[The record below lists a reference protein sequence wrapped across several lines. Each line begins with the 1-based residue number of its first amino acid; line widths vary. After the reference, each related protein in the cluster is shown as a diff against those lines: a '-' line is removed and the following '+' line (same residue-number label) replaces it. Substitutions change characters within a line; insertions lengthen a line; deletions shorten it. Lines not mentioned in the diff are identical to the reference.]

1 MSDTEI
7 ELSDTLTG
15 YVEDIENR
23 IDQKLGARSSNATTN
38 AAKVVNIAYLNGEQ
52 LFAILQNYVNSMTTF
67 ASQIRNV
74 YKEKEKE
81 NLEKTGKVYAQ
92 YVKVKS
98 A

>member
-1 MSDTEI
+1 M
-7 ELSDTLTG
+7 
-15 YVEDIENR
+15 
-23 IDQKLGARSSNATTN
+23 
-38 AAKVVNIAYLNGEQ
+38 
-52 LFAILQNYVNSMTTF
+52 LQNYVNSMTTF

-74 YKEKEKE
+74 HKEKEKE